1 MLNFFNKMLIGY
13 VLIIFDF
20 NVGIDIIP
28 DVIGYVMIAHA
39 LTKLKTVKG
48 SRGAFIIAII
58 LGLLSIFEMPIFS
71 DIWTSHNEV
80 LLYFYT
86 LVYHSLVLC
95 YYYFIFEVCTHLLK
109 GSYREDYTKKVKNFI
124 LFTNWLILLSN
135 GTVLHGQ
142 GGAVAVFSLILVICA
157 VASIIV
163 YFIYFY
169 KMKRYAAFLEEEQK
183 RIVVE
188 STAL

>member
-28 DVIGYVMIAHA
+28 DIIGYLMIAHA

-48 SRGAFIIAII
+48 SRGAFTFAII

-71 DIWTSHNEV
+71 DIWASNNEV

-86 LVYHSLVLC
+86 VVYHSLELC

-109 GSYREDYTKKVKNFI
+109 DTYHEDYTKKVRNFI
-124 LFTNWLILLSN
+124 LFTNWLVLLSN
-135 GTVLHGQ
+135 GVVLYGQ
-142 GGAVAVFSLILVICA
+142 GGAVVIFSLILIICA
-157 VASIIV
+157 IASIIV

-169 KMKRYAAFLEEEQK
+169 KMKRYAAFLEEEQMQTN
-183 RIVVE
+183 VE
-188 STAL
+188 PTPL